1 MTSVSFLLPGSTY
14 LKNLFLFSPFSNK
27 RLIEALLLFLSKLLL
42 KEHSLMS
49 ALTLETHGCS
59 PGCPGSHA
67 GPAGLV
73 FPFCS
78 GAAPELIEKSAMFAC
93 VVPPPPPPLC
103 PLSLL
108 PSDISSLSQQMGAL
122 KVSAEGGPPRGV
134 RSLGNWSPGMA
145 LWDGEGKACRVSI
158 RDHAGGRCNR
168 KDKRYIYNQFQKERR
183 TKSALKAR

>member
-1 MTSVSFLLPGSTY
+1 MTSVSFLLLGATY
-14 LKNLFLFSPFSNK
+14 LKNLFLFPPFSNK
-27 RLIEALLLFLSKLLL
+27 RLLEALLLFLSKLLL

-67 GPAGLV
+67 RPAGLV

-78 GAAPELIEKSAMFAC
+78 RAAPELIEKSAMFAC
-93 VVPPPPPPLC
+93 VAPLPPPLC

-122 KVSAEGGPPRGV
+122 KVSAEGDPGGV
-134 RSLGNWSPGMA
+134 RSLGNWAPGMA
-145 LWDGEGKACRVSI
+145 LWDGEGKACR
-158 RDHAGGRCNR
+158 ACKYQGAC
-168 KDKRYIYNQFQKERR
+168 RR
-183 TKSALKAR
+183 QV